1 MRKLLVIGID
11 GGSFTVLSPLMK
23 QGLMPNLAQMM
34 EEGVSGELE
43 SIYPPVTAPAWSS
56 FITGK
61 NPGKHGVYDF
71 MVKRK
76 DGNGEIPINSTLR
89 EGKAFWD
96 ILNEDDRRV
105 LILNVPTT
113 YPPQKINGVMISDF
127 LTPSGKKDFVYP
139 GHLLNEIE
147 SRFGLYPLYFKTPI
161 IVTTPQNI
169 EKFLEECRHALR
181 YKFEV
186 ARYLQ
191 KKENAPFL
199 LLHIWESDQICH
211 WLWHIFDP
219 KHPEHRED
227 EAKKFLP
234 QIHAYFKELDEEIGR
249 TIREL
254 GEELN
259 TFIISDHGFGPI
271 QKMIF
276 LNVWLMNEGYLRLK
290 QDPLHKSKYW
300 LWNKGLTPEFFLKFY
315 EGIVKRGIN
324 LKSISPVE
332 LITMLNSGKGR
343 LMSLD
348 NVDWSKTKAYAKMG
362 YGQIFLNLKGRE
374 PGGIVES
381 SEAAQLRIEIGEKL
395 KHLRDHDT
403 GEFIGDGVFLKDE
416 LYQGTHAEDAPDITF
431 LPLEK
436 GYLAS
441 GGFASNK
448 VITKNLL
455 LKGVHR
461 MKGILMAQGQEICQG
476 EKIMN
481 ARIIDLAPTILYL
494 MGSKIPEDM
503 DGKVLQ
509 EALTENF
516 LKEHPIQFSKV
527 ASGEEKAGK
536 KEGSE
541 EESAELIERLK
552 GLGYLS

>member
-1 MRKLLVIGID
+1 MEKVLVIGID
-11 GGSFTVLSPLMK
+11 GGSFTVLSPLIK
-23 QGLMPNLAQMM
+23 QGLMPNLGRMI
-34 EEGVSGELE
+34 EEGISGELE
-43 SIYPPVTAPAWSS
+43 SVCPPVTAPAWSS

-76 DGNGEIPINSTLR
+76 DGDGEIPINSTLR

-169 EKFLEECRHALR
+169 EKFLEECRYALR
-181 YKFEV
+181 YKFDV

-191 KKENAPFL
+191 RKENTPFL

-249 TIREL
+249 TIHEL

-259 TFIISDHGFGPI
+259 TFIISDHGFGPVSR
-271 QKMIF
+271 MVL
-276 LNVWLMNEGYLRLK
+276 LNCWLMQEGYLKLK
-290 QDPLHKSKYW
+290 QDPLTQAKYW
-300 LWNKGLTPEFFLKFY
+300 LWKRGLTPETLFKLY
-315 EGIVKRGIN
+315 AGMVRRGIKF
-324 LKSISPVE
+324 KSLPPVE
-332 LITMLNSGKGR
+332 LLKILNSSKGR
-343 LMSLD
+343 LLSLKD
-348 NVDWSKTKAYAKMG
+348 VDWSRTKAYSRMG
-362 YGQIFLNLKGRE
+362 YGQIFLHLKERGA
-374 PGGIVES
+374 GGIAEA
-381 SEAAQLRIEIGEKL
+381 SEAEGLKREIVEKL
-395 KHLRDHDT
+395 KGLRDSET
-403 GEFIGDGVFLKDE
+403 GEVIGGKVWLKDE
-416 LYQGTHAEDAPDITF
+416 IYHGRHLKHAPDITF
-431 LPLEK
+431 LPLDS
-436 GYLAS
+436 GYIAT
-441 GGFASNK
+441 GGFASNR
-448 VITKNLL
+448 VVTKDWI

-461 MKGILMAQGQEICQG
+461 MQGILIGKGKAISQKKRID
-476 EKIMN
+476 K
-481 ARIIDLAPTILYL
+481 ARLIDLAPTILYL

-527 ASGEEKAGK
+527 APSEEKVDK
-536 KEGSE
+536 REGSE
-541 EESAELIERLK
+541 EESQELVDRLK